1 MEFFVSRLRQL
12 GEPRLLLPVLGAL
25 LLLVVWV
32 STLNGVSRDER
43 RAVQESLRITERLTE
58 TYEAQTIR
66 LLSDIGRTIQLIDYA
81 VDRVGPASA
90 LQELQ
95 GRSLLPSSLFFTIR
109 IVDMTGQVLAASRP
123 VDDRYPM
130 AAKKLPEGVPVR
142 GLHVAPAHADAQE
155 SEWLVDFMRPLAAE
169 PGQPRLVAVV
179 TVPVSFLVSDYDET
193 RFGAHGVL
201 AVIGQDGLFRAQRS
215 GDRVSAGAAL
225 GQPLRL
231 PEDLDGRPRSALIT
245 APWGGERYF
254 MAGRQ
259 LPMARVTIVVA
270 LSESE
275 RMSSVDAAAHKAYAD
290 AAWVSALIVLGALAL
305 TWMSVRVHRLRER
318 SMAERAAHAQ
328 QIEHMVYHDA
338 LTGLK
343 NRTGFHQQLQPAL
356 VTAQAQGAGLALLFL
371 DLDGFKAVN
380 DTLGHEAGDALLQQV
395 AQRLTHA
402 LRQEDVVARLG
413 GDEFIVLMPRLTDT
427 PELLKIA
434 SRVSASIAEPY
445 ALPGGEGR
453 VTAST
458 GLAIYP
464 RDGQDA
470 ETLLRHSDQAMYR
483 SKHAGKNRVTL
494 YDAEAS
500 MAGN

>member
-1 MEFFVSRLRQL
+1 MDFFVSRLRQL
-12 GEPRLLLPVLGAL
+12 GEPRLLLPVLGAF
-25 LLLVVWV
+25 LLLVVWL

-109 IVDMTGQVLAASRP
+109 IVETTGQVLAASRP
-123 VDDRYPM
+123 VDDRYPI
-130 AAKKLPEGVPVR
+130 AEKNLPAGIPVR
-142 GLHVAPAHADAQE
+142 GLHVAPAHADPQE
-155 SEWLVDFMRPLAAE
+155 SEWIVDFMRPLTTE

-215 GDRVSAGAAL
+215 GDRVSAGAGL
-225 GQPLRL
+225 EQPLTL
-231 PEDLDGRPRSALIT
+231 PDDLDGRPRSVLMT
-245 APWGGERYF
+245 APWGGERYY

-259 LPMARVTIVVA
+259 LPMASVTIVVA

-290 AAWVSALIVLGALAL
+290 AAWVSALIVLGTLAL

-470 ETLLRHSDQAMYR
+470 ETLLRHADQAMYR

-500 MAGN
+500 MGGN

>member
-1 MEFFVSRLRQL
+1 MDFLVSRLRQL
-12 GEPRLLLPVLGAL
+12 GEPRLLLPVLGAF

-81 VDRVGPASA
+81 VDRVGPTGA

-109 IVDMTGQVLAASRP
+109 IVDTTGQVLAASRP

-130 AAKKLPEGVPVR
+130 AAKNLPEGVPVR
-142 GLHVAPAHADAQE
+142 GFHVAPAHADQQE
-155 SEWLVDFMRPLAAE
+155 SEWLVDFMRPLTAE

-201 AVIGQDGLFRAQRS
+201 AVIGQDGLFRAKRK
-215 GDRVSAGAAL
+215 GDRVSAGARL
-225 GQPLRL
+225 EQRLSL
-231 PEDLDGRPRSALIT
+231 PEDLDGRPRSALMS
-245 APWGGERYF
+245 APWDGERYY

-259 LPMARVTIVVA
+259 LPMASVTIAVA

-275 RMSSVDAAAHKAYAD
+275 RMSSVDEAARKAYAD
-290 AAWVSALIVLGALAL
+290 AAWVSALIVLGTLAL

-328 QIEHMVYHDA
+328 QIEHMAYHDA

-356 VTAQAQGAGLALLFL
+356 VTARGQGAGLALLFM

-427 PELLKIA
+427 AELLKIA
-434 SRVSASIAEPY
+434 TRISASIAEPY
-445 ALPGGEGR
+445 TLPGGEGR

-470 ETLLRHSDQAMYR
+470 ETLLRHADQAMYR

-494 YDAEAS
+494 YEEKTAL
-500 MAGN
+500 AGL

>member
-1 MEFFVSRLRQL
+1 MALLASRFRQL
-12 GEPRLLLPVLGAL
+12 GEPQLLLPVLGMF

-32 STLNGVSRDER
+32 TTINGVSREQR

-81 VDRVGPASA
+81 VDRVGPVSA

-95 GRSLLPSSLFFTIR
+95 GRSLLPSSMFFTIR
-109 IVDMTGQVLAASRP
+109 IMDTDGTVLAASRP
-123 VDDRYPM
+123 VGDRYPI
-130 AAKKLPEGVPVR
+130 AVENLPEGIPVR
-142 GLHVAPAHADAQE
+142 GLHVAPAHADEHE
-155 SEWLVDFMRPLAAE
+155 SELLVDFVRPLAAAQSQE
-169 PGQPRLVAVV
+169 RLVAVV

-193 RFGAHGVL
+193 RFGAYGVL
-201 AVIGQDGLFRAQRS
+201 AVIGNDGLFRAKRS
-215 GDRVSAGAAL
+215 GASVSAGAAL
-225 GQPLRL
+225 GQSLQL
-231 PEDLDGRPRSALIT
+231 PEDLDGRPRSALMP
-245 APWGGERYF
+245 APWGGERCY

-259 LPMARVTIVVA
+259 LPMASVTIVVA

-275 RMSSVDAAAHKAYAD
+275 RMSSVDAAAHKTYAD
-290 AAWVSALIVLGALAL
+290 AAWVSALIVLGTLAL
-305 TWMSVRVHRLRER
+305 TLMSVRVHRLRER

-380 DTLGHEAGDALLQQV
+380 DTLGHEAGDSLLQEV
-395 AQRLTHA
+395 AQRLTQA

-470 ETLLRHSDQAMYR
+470 ETLLRHADQAMYR

-494 YDAEAS
+494 YDSEVAL
-500 MAGN
+500 AGL